1 MSCAIAQELGLEQDM
16 IEGIGMGGIIHDLG
30 KISVAAVQNAD
41 NGVVLFVLRLSLAA
55 GGTSP

>member
-1 MSCAIAQELGLEQDM
+1 M